1 MNLFGET
8 HVVCLNKAGEEL
20 CGDQSRIF
28 ISDEKI
34 RIVLSD
40 GLGSGV
46 KANILA
52 TLTAEIIANM
62 MKEGAALTD
71 ILETIVGTL
80 PTCKV
85 RKLAYATFTVV
96 EIDRETGHF
105 QAYNFDNPALLYF
118 HNGTHVQLPQR
129 TESIGNRKIVLTEG
143 QAAPGDFLAVLSDGV
158 VFAGL
163 GNAMNLGWGIP
174 NIAQYIEDLYQYHP
188 SSAKT
193 LVQLTMAHTRELY
206 GNYPGDDASMVGVL
220 LRTGRKIMVFTGP
233 PLDEGND
240 SRLAER
246 LMSFNGEKIIC
257 GGTTA
262 NIVAKHIGKE
272 VKTDMSSRRD
282 DIPPIGSLE
291 GVDLVTEGILT
302 LHRVTEWFEQSG
314 DSIASLPADHNG
326 AFLLAQ
332 SLLTADEIVF
342 LVGQRINPFYQNPLL
357 PMSISIRKN
366 IIDKIIQQL
375 TQMGKRIS
383 VEYF

>member
-1 MNLFGET
+1 
-8 HVVCLNKAGEEL
+8 
-20 CGDQSRIF
+20 
-28 ISDEKI
+28 
-34 RIVLSD
+34 
-40 GLGSGV
+40 
-46 KANILA
+46 
-52 TLTAEIIANM
+52 
-62 MKEGAALTD
+62 
-71 ILETIVGTL
+71 
-80 PTCKV
+80 
-85 RKLAYATFTVV
+85 
-96 EIDRETGHF
+96 
-105 QAYNFDNPALLYF
+105 
-118 HNGTHVQLPQR
+118 
-129 TESIGNRKIVLTEG
+129 
-143 QAAPGDFLAVLSDGV
+143 
-158 VFAGL
+158 
-163 GNAMNLGWGIP
+163 
-174 NIAQYIEDLYQYHP
+174 
-188 SSAKT
+188 
-193 LVQLTMAHTRELY
+193 
-206 GNYPGDDASMVGVL
+206 
-220 LRTGRKIMVFTGP
+220 MVFTGP